1 MKLLAEQIVSPVQLI
16 IEGEGAEKKHYLKG
30 LFLEF
35 DAQNRNG
42 RIYRSEFHDP
52 AVKTWMETKMKEARG
67 WGELDHP
74 EGASI
79 NLKNVSH
86 RIVEMWKDGTNW
98 MGKSMLCNTPAGQ
111 IAKGLLES
119 GGNLG
124 SSSRGVGSVKEITEG
139 LLEVQRDYRIVTPS
153 DIVSDPSAHGAI
165 MAGIME
171 GVEYFFDESHG
182 TFLAEKSTELKKT
195 VDAMSL
201 KEIEDKKVALIENY
215 LKTLR
220 FNK

>member
-1 MKLLAEQIVSPVQLI
+1 MKLLAELI
-16 IEGEGAEKKHYLKG
+16 DPLTLVTEGEGADKKHYLKG

-35 DAQNRNG
+35 DAKNRNG

-52 AVKTWMETKMKEARG
+52 SVKTWMEQKMKENRG
-67 WGELDHP
+67 YGELDHP
-74 EGASI
+74 EGATI

-86 RIVEMWKDGTNW
+86 RIVEMYKDGTNW
-98 MGKSMLCNTPAGQ
+98 MGKSIICNTPMGQ

-124 SSSRGVGSVKEITEG
+124 SSSRGVGSVKEINEG
-139 LLEVQRDYRIVTPS
+139 ILEVQRDYRIITPS

-171 GVEYFFDESHG
+171 GVEYLWDDQLGPISEQV
-182 TFLAEKSTELKKT
+182 KKE
-195 VDAMSL
+195 VQRMSIN
-201 KEIEDKKVALIENY
+201 EIADKKVALIEAY
-215 LKTLR
+215 IKTL
-220 FNK
+220 KYKK

>member
-1 MKLLAEQIVSPVQLI
+1 
-16 IEGEGAEKKHYLKG
+16 
-30 LFLEF
+30 
-35 DAQNRNG
+35 
-42 RIYRSEFHDP
+42 
-52 AVKTWMETKMKEARG
+52 MKEERG

-74 EGASI
+74 EGATI

-86 RIVEMWKDGTNW
+86 RIVEMFKDGTNW
-98 MGKSMLCNTPAGQ
+98 MGKSLICNTPMGQ

-119 GGNLG
+119 GGRLG
-124 SSSRGVGSVKEITEG
+124 SSSRGVGSVREISEG
-139 LLEVQRDYRIVTPS
+139 LLEVQRDYRIITPS
-153 DIVSDPSAHGAI
+153 DIVSDPSAHGAV

-171 GVEYFFDESHG
+171 NVEYFYDESHG
-182 TFLAEKSTELKKT
+182 TFLAEKSEALKQE
-195 VDAMSL
+195 VARLSL